1 MRVFSRWRAGLALRV
16 RSVGTPEPAR
26 APEMA
31 AEPRHSG
38 RDRPDLR
45 GGRSVGSAGAR
56 RRPGRLPLHSLRD
69 AGPGY
74 PPPMSRPTPDRAD
87 RIPAAG
93 SDRLVTVAA
102 FSEPIEAHLA
112 RSRLECEGL
121 SCSLADEHIVGVY
134 WLSASAV
141 GGVKLQVRE
150 RDREHAL
157 RVLEETSARPAASA
171 EWVTGDLD
179 APRCPA
185 CGSLRVD
192 RERFDRRL
200 VFLSWLLLGIPLPFL
215 RRWDRCRRCHERWR
229 ATRRKPGEAE

>member
-1 MRVFSRWRAGLALRV
+1 M
-16 RSVGTPEPAR
+16 RSVE
-26 APEMA
+26 
-31 AEPRHSG
+31 
-38 RDRPDLR
+38 
-45 GGRSVGSAGAR
+45 
-56 RRPGRLPLHSLRD
+56 
-69 AGPGY
+69 
-74 PPPMSRPTPDRAD
+74 
-87 RIPAAG
+87 

-134 WLSASAV
+134 WLSTQAV

-150 RDREHAL
+150 RDREQAL
-157 RVLEETSARPAASA
+157 RVLEEASARPASSA

-185 CGSLRVD
+185 CGSLRVE

-200 VFLSWLLLGIPLPFL
+200 VFLSWALLGIPLPFL
-215 RRWDRCRRCHERWR
+215 RRHDRCGRCGVRWR
-229 ATRRKPGEAE
+229 VDRRRR